1 MNEQKPFFLS
11 SIHNGTMLPFAKT
24 ESERSLIVVDYAI
37 YVLGSQQALMWIK
50 MKHPKVE
57 DQSIFNLYMC
67 VFGGWGEENTLVVTC
82 KSCNQDFDSTNSKSN
97 KAWF

>member
-37 YVLGSQQALMWIK
+37 YVLGS
-50 MKHPKVE
+50 
-57 DQSIFNLYMC
+57 
-67 VFGGWGEENTLVVTC
+67 
-82 KSCNQDFDSTNSKSN
+82 
-97 KAWF
+97 